1 MADGGAPCAF
11 CGASRTLVETGVL
24 DEKWSRRFGG
34 APAVALDHGWY
45 LASDGRR
52 VAADRLGSAKTFSPA
67 VRACCDYCVHG
78 WIEDLRWRAEP
89 TLLAL
94 AEGRRLPPSPTA
106 DLGAVVRWTQ
116 LTAMLAELVPGM
128 PTAASSTQRHAVREG
143 RPTTPG
149 TSTWVSAL
157 AQRLPARIHLSQVS
171 ASVHG
176 DQPDARMPEGI
187 IQIVSLD
194 VAHFS
199 ALVVIPSDE
208 HAREVVE
215 TSALAVE
222 LGPPYEQGAPSP
234 RQVDLARTPHPHQ
247 IAVQRLCASSSA
259 VH

>member
-1 MADGGAPCAF
+1 MDGGAPCAF
-11 CGASRTLVETGVL
+11 CGGTRTLVETGVL

-45 LASDGRR
+45 HSADGQR
-52 VAADRLGSAKTFSPA
+52 VAADRLGSAKTFSPS
-67 VRACCDYCVHG
+67 VRACCDYCVNG

-94 AEGRRLPPSPTA
+94 AEGRELPPSPTA
-106 DLGAVVRWTQ
+106 DLAAVVRWTQ

-128 PTAASSTQRHAVREG
+128 PTAASSSQRHAVREG
-143 RPTTPG
+143 RQASPSTG
-149 TSTWVSAL
+149 TWVSTL
-157 AQRLPARIHLSQVS
+157 RQRLPARVHLSQVS

-176 DQPDARMPEGI
+176 DAPGQSMPEGI

-194 VAHFS
+194 VAQFS
-199 ALVVIPSDE
+199 ALVVVPSDP

-215 TSALAVE
+215 RSALGVE
-222 LGPPYEQGAPSP
+222 LGPPQEEDPAGVV